1 MIRIHAETTTEADAA
16 WAMAVNANTPCEVHL
31 DGVGL
36 LAVVERDPVSRRLR
50 LRRPASDPASAPHT
64 AQSAHSPCR

>member
-16 WAMAVNANTPCEVHL
+16 WAMAIDANTPCEVYL

-36 LAVVERDPVSRRLR
+36 LAVVERDPISRRLQ
-50 LRRPASDPASAPHT
+50 LRRPASGPASAPHT
-64 AQSAHSPCR
+64 ALSVRSPSR